1 MKIAL
6 RGYVVCLLMG
16 AFSGAA
22 EPAQPFTNAA
32 AFTNRGIMMYG
43 DRSPNGPRKTKDQSV
58 VKFKG
63 QYSFNLSVPLDERLE
78 GWQVAVA
85 TSDDLLTW
93 EKVLTM
99 ESEHPSEANGFC
111 APGAIV
117 LGNRVHLFHQT
128 YGIAESDA
136 ICHARSDDGKYYLF
150 YQGHQDGRNS
160 WCLSKVEIGRNGS
173 RPFVMPRPSI
183 NDPGVP
189 NSKA

>member
-6 RGYVVCLLMG
+6 RGYGVCLLMG

-32 AFTNRGIMMYG
+32 AFTNRCIMMYG
-43 DRSPNGPRKTKDQSV
+43 DRSPNWHYKSKDQSV

-63 QYSFNLSVPLDERLE
+63 QYSFNLSVPLGERLE

-85 TSDDLLTW
+85 TSDDLLT
-93 EKVLTM
+93 M
-99 ESEHPSEANGFC
+99 DSEHPSEANGFC

-117 LGNRVHLFHQT
+117 LGNWVHLSCQNHGNRENAAT
-128 YGIAESDA
+128 
-136 ICHARSDDGKYYLF
+136 CHARSGDGKSYLL
-150 YQGHQDGRNS
+150 YQGHQDRRNF
-160 WCLSKVEIGRNGS
+160 WYLSKVEIGSNGS
-173 RPFVMPRPSI
+173 RPFVMPRRSI
-183 NDPGVP
+183 NDPDVT

>member
-1 MKIAL
+1 
-6 RGYVVCLLMG
+6 MG

-43 DRSPNGPRKTKDQSV
+43 DRSPNGPHKSKDSSV

-63 QYSFNLSVPLDERLE
+63 QYFLHDLVPLGERLE
-78 GWQVAVA
+78 GWRVAAA
-85 TSDDLLTW
+85 TSDDLLTR

-99 ESEHPSEANGFC
+99 EPGHPSEASGFC

-117 LGNRVHLFHQT
+117 LGNRVHLTHQT
-128 YGIAESDA
+128 YGICESDA
-136 ICHARSDDGKYYLF
+136 ICHARSDDGKAYLF
-150 YQGHQDGRNS
+150 YEGHHDGRNS
-160 WCLSKVEIGRNGS
+160 WYLSKVEIGRNGS
-173 RPFVMPRPSI
+173 RPFVMPRSSI

-189 NSKA
+189 NS